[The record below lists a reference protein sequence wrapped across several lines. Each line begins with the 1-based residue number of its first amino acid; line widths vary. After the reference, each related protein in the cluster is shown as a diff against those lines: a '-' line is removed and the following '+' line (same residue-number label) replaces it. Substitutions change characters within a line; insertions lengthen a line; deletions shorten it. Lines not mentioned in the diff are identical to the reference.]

1 MNSKEE
7 IKYLKHLSKTIKK
20 LRLEMNLTQA
30 DLNVDERTIRRIEN
44 ENFNPSFLT
53 LIQISKALN
62 VPLGKLIEIE

>member
-7 IKYLKHLSKTIKK
+7 LKYLKTLSKTIKK
-20 LRLEMNLTQA
+20 LRLEKSFTQA

-53 LIQISKALN
+53 LVQISKALD
-62 VPLGKLIEIE
+62 VPLGKLFDME

>member
-7 IKYLKHLSKTIKK
+7 IKYLRHLSKTIKK
-20 LRLEMNLTQA
+20 LRLEKNLTQA

-53 LIQISKALN
+53 LIQISKALE
-62 VPLGKLIEIE
+62 VPLSQLVAIE

>member
-7 IKYLKHLSKTIKK
+7 LKYLKNLSKTIKK
-20 LRLEMNLTQA
+20 LRLEKSFTQA

-53 LIQISKALN
+53 LIQISKALD
-62 VPLGKLIEIE
+62 VPIGRLFDME